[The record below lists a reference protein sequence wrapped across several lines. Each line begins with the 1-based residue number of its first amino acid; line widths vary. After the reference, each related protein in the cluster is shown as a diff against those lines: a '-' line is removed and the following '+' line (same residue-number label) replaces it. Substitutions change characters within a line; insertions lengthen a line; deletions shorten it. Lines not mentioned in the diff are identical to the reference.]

1 MILEDKNC
9 MDTITVSSFVNTDA
23 EALKESVAEVYDF
36 INDLMASLPEAVKV
50 SARKVRSVQGTL
62 EYLLNHC
69 HIENAVE
76 E

>member
-69 HIENAVE
+69 RIENAVE

>member
-62 EYLLNHC
+62 EYLLYYC
-69 HIENAVE
+69 RIENAVE